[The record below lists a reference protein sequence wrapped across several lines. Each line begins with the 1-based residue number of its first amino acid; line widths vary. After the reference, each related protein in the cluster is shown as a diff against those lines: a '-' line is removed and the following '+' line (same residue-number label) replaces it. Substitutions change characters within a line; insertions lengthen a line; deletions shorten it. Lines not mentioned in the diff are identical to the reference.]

1 MISNLRRIFM
11 AGVPLF
17 AVVFLCG
24 VCYYAGTQTN
34 MPKAKGLY
42 VTADKSSVILD
53 AVLDSR
59 NEDVSEADLKLKI
72 VGPVLGVLQRYAS
85 AGYVVVETGRD
96 ERGNMIVAAI
106 PPGTR
111 DITAE
116 LAAAVKAAAKP
127 VNASISKE

>member
-1 MISNLRRIFM
+1 MINNLKRFFM

-17 AVVFLCG
+17 AVIFLCG
-24 VCYYAGTQTN
+24 VCYYAGTHTN
-34 MPKAKGLY
+34 AQRASGQY
-42 VTADKSSVILD
+42 VTADKSTVILD

-59 NEDVSEADLKLKI
+59 NENASEADLKAKI
-72 VGPVLGVLQRYAS
+72 VTPVLGVLQKYAS
-85 AGYVVVETGRD
+85 AGYVVVETGKD

-111 DITAE
+111 DITHE

-127 VNASISKE
+127 AASSPPKE